1 MWNSSSSVLLQ
12 ARLRVISDCSMY
24 FAYEP
29 QTQICTVHNGPF
41 DKDHG
46 LVYFLFSSET
56 LHINYFLDH
65 VKVIVVVVYCTLK
78 MVVGMQLV

>member
-29 QTQICTVHNGPF
+29 EKQICTVHNRLANE
-41 DKDHG
+41 DHG
-46 LVYFLFSSET
+46 LVLYLNFLP
-56 LHINYFLDH
+56 Y
-65 VKVIVVVVYCTLK
+65 
-78 MVVGMQLV
+78 